1 MALPGV
7 DEDGGEEQ
15 ERDQRQQ
22 DGQHEHRSW
31 HVGGLLWISAA
42 GVRLGGA
49 RGFLHEALV
58 LTPGVG
64 LAAGGGRGG
73 VLEVSSFTGDTVAVS
88 LRDFIFELSLS
99 ARRAVGEWLTVLTLR
114 VPKDAVHP
122 RLAVTLGLAVASARH
137 ELHEA
142 QHLVT
147 GAAQLAEG
155 EMVPV
160 LIVRLLGARGTDS
173 VLEAATFGGD
183 VRARG
188 ASRAAEA
195 KLGLV
200 VLLFLVSAALVLC
213 VVWEPLHGP
222 LPLQLGLGRGQE
234 TPDAQDE

>member
-1 MALPGV
+1 M
-7 DEDGGEEQ
+7 
-15 ERDQRQQ
+15 
-22 DGQHEHRSW
+22 
-31 HVGGLLWISAA
+31 WISAA

-49 RGFLHEALV
+49 WSFLHKALV
-58 LTPGVG
+58 LTPGMG
-64 LAAGGGRGG
+64 PAAGGGRGG

-88 LRDFIFELSLS
+88 LYDFIFELGLG
-99 ARRAVGEWLTVLTLR
+99 ARRAVGEWLAVLTLR

-122 RLAVTLGLAVASARH
+122 RLAVALGLAVASARR

-160 LIVRLLGARGTDS
+160 LVVRLLGACGTDG
-173 VLEAATFGGD
+173 VLAAATFGGD
-183 VRARG
+183 VRAWG
-188 ASRAAEA
+188 AAGAAEA
-195 KLGLV
+195 KLGLI

-213 VVWEPLHGP
+213 VVWEPLHRL
-222 LPLQLGLGRGQE
+222 LPLQLGLGCGQE